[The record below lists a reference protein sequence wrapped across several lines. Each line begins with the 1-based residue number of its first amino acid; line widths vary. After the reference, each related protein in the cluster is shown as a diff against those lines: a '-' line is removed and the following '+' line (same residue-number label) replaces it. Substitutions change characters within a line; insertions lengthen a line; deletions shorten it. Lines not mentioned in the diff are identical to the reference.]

1 MVEKIVTGPF
11 RLAFPTLFEPR
22 AFTDGG
28 KPKYSVTMLF
38 PKNGEPLLP
47 KIGGPGI
54 KELRKLAMAA
64 VKEKWG
70 EDKAKWPSNLKT
82 INFKTHYDPTGK
94 NGFPVRDGDTVTWD
108 GFPGHFFLKAT
119 KAAKDSKGNRQK
131 PPVLMDKTRTPILDP
146 MDVEGGLIC
155 RAKLYIKGY
164 ETPKA
169 KGIGV
174 YLNGLQVLKDDGTR
188 FSGSG
193 ADFEEWEDEESG
205 SGFNDAAF

>member
-1 MVEKIVTGPF
+1 MAEKGVELLTKPF
-11 RLAFPTLFEPR
+11 RVAFPVLGEPQEY
-22 AFTDGG
+22 DNDG
-28 KPKYSVTMLF
+28 KPKWSINMLF
-38 PKNGEPLLP
+38 DKDTDKEAVM
-47 KIGGPGI
+47 
-54 KELRKLAMAA
+54 ELRKALYEAA
-64 VKEKWG
+64 QITWG
-70 EDKAKWPSNLKT
+70 PDRKKWPSPLNA
-82 INFKTHYDPTGK
+82 IDFKTYLSPNNKD
-94 NGFPVRDGDTVTWD
+94 GFPLRDGDTVTWD

-155 RAKLYIKGY
+155 RARLYIKGY

-193 ADFEEWEDEESG
+193 ADFEEWEDEEAG
-205 SGFNDAAF
+205 SGFDDSNF